1 MAIQK
6 GQESSR
12 RSKRTVTQKYPTLKD
27 LVRKITR
34 ENRRSE
40 IRVGAERGKE
50 KVVW

>member
-1 MAIQK
+1 MVIQK
-6 GQESSR
+6 EQESTR
-12 RSKRTVTQKYPTLKD
+12 KSKRTVTQKYPALKD

-34 ENRRSE
+34 KNRRSE